1 MVELLSPFFSL
12 YGMCLSVAVAATW
25 LFHRAR
31 GRAAEDEQAMR
42 GAAFMRSAQ
51 LFVRRVR

>member
-12 YGMCLSVAVAATW
+12 YGVCLSVAVAAIW
-25 LFHRAR
+25 LFNRAR
-31 GRAAEDEQAMR
+31 SRAAEDEQVMR
-42 GAAFMRSAQ
+42 DAAFTRSAQ